1 MNAPIKQ
8 AGQGQ
13 PIKRS
18 TQFYCAAKKTDG
30 SPCRAYAIKGG
41 RVCRV
46 HGGMAPSVRAAAAR
60 RAQEEAAR
68 RQLANLG
75 EPVAIDPAEALLQ
88 LIAWKY
94 GEVKWLR
101 ARVQDLPGDE
111 LTWGLSQ
118 TDVGIGPE
126 GPIDKA
132 THKASPSVWWAL
144 LREAEDQLA
153 DYAARALRAGVDE
166 RRVKIAEQQ
175 GLMVHAVMMAVFNR
189 LALTPEQWTLARA
202 AAPEELRRLAG

>member
-1 MNAPIKQ
+1 M
-8 AGQGQ
+8 
-13 PIKRS
+13 
-18 TQFYCAAKKTDG
+18 
-30 SPCRAYAIKGG
+30 
-41 RVCRV
+41 
-46 HGGMAPSVRAAAAR
+46 AAAR
-60 RAQEEAAR
+60 RNAELEAAR
-68 RQLANLG
+68 GELLALG
-75 EPVAIDPAEALLQ
+75 QPEAVDPAEALLQ
-88 LIAWKY
+88 LIGWKY

-101 ARVQDLPGDE
+101 ARVQDMPGDE

-118 TDVGIGPE
+118 TDVGVGPE
-126 GPIDKA
+126 GPIDKV

-189 LALTPEQWTLARA
+189 LALTPEQWALARA
-202 AAPEELRRLAG
+202 AAPEELRRLAS